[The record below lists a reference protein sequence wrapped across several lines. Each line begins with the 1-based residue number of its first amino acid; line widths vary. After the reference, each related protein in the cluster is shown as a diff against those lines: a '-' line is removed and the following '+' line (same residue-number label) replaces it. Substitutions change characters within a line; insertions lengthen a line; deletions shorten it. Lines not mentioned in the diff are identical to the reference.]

1 MATLKQLSRIQSDD
15 DSLNR
20 LQDQLASALNPI
32 LRNVK
37 GDLSGPLESPT
48 VTKLQGNRV
57 SPIDPVTGQ
66 ALVWDGKQWV
76 PGATTGGTVTLAGDA
91 TGPSNANTVAAI
103 QGQPVSALA
112 PSAGEVLTWD
122 GSQWQAA
129 PSSGAVTLAGD
140 VTGPSGANTV
150 ERIQGYDVSP
160 TAPAT
165 NEALVWDGTA
175 WTPTAI
181 TSGGG
186 SPAMPAA
193 WGTEYLWWKLDDAP
207 QSGAT
212 PNTAA
217 NSGGAGTATLTATT
231 NATGSNSNG
240 GAFYDKSPMFGVSGL
255 FSTIARFRG
264 SYNTLQ
270 GADAIYSG
278 TNAFTMTAWVNIS
291 ESGGSFVC
299 NVVCKRHT
307 SGYSTLITTL
317 GGRLYY
323 TIRTGAGE
331 VTYYSAGNL
340 ALYGAPMMLALT
352 YDGATIRGYLN
363 GEEVVSGAQT
373 GSIAWTTGASS
384 YWEIGQPF
392 GGIER
397 YDVWDVR
404 VAPVVRTPAELYA
417 DWQTGMGYGG
427 GGGGGGGSP
436 SGPAGGDLAGT
447 YPSPTVD
454 GIQTVPVSAAAP
466 TVGDALVYNGGNWTP
481 GAGLKSPIAIE
492 RLATAAIQTITSS
505 TDQLTPT
512 TTLHRIQCNG
522 TNYTL
527 STTQPSIVWAGAVTG
542 QVLVLLN
549 VGAPGSGN
557 FKLTRGTATQ
567 LKLYGNTQQ
576 VDEGGSITLIYD
588 GTNWVEY
595 THTTTTS
602 T

>member
-48 VTKLQGNRV
+48 VSRLQGNRV
-57 SPIDPVTGQ
+57 SAVDPVAGQ
-66 ALVWDGKQWV
+66 ALVWDGKQWI

-91 TGPSNANTVAAI
+91 TGPSNANTVEAI
-103 QGQPVSALA
+103 QNQPVSALA
-112 PSAGEVLTWD
+112 PSSGEVLTWD
-122 GSQWQAA
+122 GSRWEAA
-129 PSSGAVTLAGD
+129 PSGAVTLAGD
-140 VTGPSGANTV
+140 VTGPSGSNTV

-160 TAPAT
+160 TAPAA
-165 NEALVWDGTA
+165 NEALVWDGAA

-181 TSGGG
+181 AAGG
-186 SPAMPAA
+186 SSPTMPAA
-193 WGTEYLWWKLDDAP
+193 WGTEYLWWKLDDVP

-217 NSGGAGTATLTATT
+217 NSGGAGPATLTSTT

-255 FSTIARFRG
+255 FSQIARFRG

-270 GADAIYSG
+270 GADALYSG

-291 ESGGSFVC
+291 ESGGVFVC
-299 NVVCKRHT
+299 NIASKRHT

-317 GGRLYY
+317 GGRIYF

-363 GEEVVSGAQT
+363 GEEIVSGAQT
-373 GSIAWTTGASS
+373 GSIVWTTGASS
-384 YWEIGQPF
+384 YWEIGQPG

-404 VAPVVRTPAELYA
+404 TAPVVRTPAELYA

-427 GGGGGGGSP
+427 GGGGGGGPP
-436 SGPAGGDLAGT
+436 SGPASGDLSGT
-447 YPSPTVD
+447 YPGPVVD
-454 GIQTVPVSAAAP
+454 GLQATPVSSSAP
-466 TVGDALVYNGGNWTP
+466 TSGDSLVYNGSQWTP
-481 GAGLKSPIAIE
+481 GAALKSPIAIE
-492 RLATAAIQTITSS
+492 RLSTATTQTISAT
-505 TDQLTPT
+505 TDQLAPT
-512 TTLHRIQCNG
+512 TTLHRFQCNS

-527 STTQPSIVWAGAVTG
+527 NVSQPSVVWAGSVAG
-542 QVLVLLN
+542 QQLVLQN
-549 VGAPGSGN
+549 VGVPGAGSLI
-557 FKLTRGTATQ
+557 LTRATATN
-567 LKLYGNTQQ
+567 LKLNTATRQI
-576 VDEGGSITLIYD
+576 DEGGSLTLVYD

-595 THTTTTS
+595 TYTASTS